1 MFNMRRQKKQ
11 LAISLEGW
19 AFSRWGLVVLLLLGI
34 GAGLSVYGQ
43 AGKQMKVSGTIVDEN
58 NEPLIGVTLM
68 VKGAS
73 AGTVTNLDGNYTI
86 QAPENG
92 TLVVSYI
99 GYENQ
104 EIKVNRRNRINVRM
118 NPSAVALDEVVVTG
132 YGSIRKSDITGSVA
146 SVSAE
151 SISKVAA
158 TSVTDALMGKM
169 PGVQITTAD
178 GALDAEVNIRVRGGG
193 SITQDNSPL
202 YIVDGFPVDNINNI
216 PPTDIATVDVLKEAS
231 MTAIYGA
238 RGANGVV
245 VITTKSPKAGKT
257 SIQFNSYLQTRTLA
271 KKLPLMDNY
280 EFVMAEYEYQ
290 LVRNGESGV
299 RNFNRNFGFYD
310 DLDLYKYIEPND
322 WQEDIFGGT
331 PLSQYYNLSIDGG
344 SEKTKFNI
352 SFTRNKDEG
361 QMIGSGLSRNN
372 IRMRLNHELF
382 KGLKLETNI
391 NYMNRTVDGAG
402 TNGTNVKNALCFRPT
417 NGLSNDFA
425 YDYEDENLD
434 EAGNSLEQGYTPSQ
448 DTEQN
453 YRKKLENKLSLQAAL
468 VWDVVNHLQ
477 FRSEFGIN
485 NDYTEDRRFWGPKSS
500 TARGAGMNNQP
511 SAERVKSHSEGYRLA
526 NTLTYRNFFKR
537 AHSVNLMIGQEINHS
552 QSDNTLMSARY
563 FPISITADAALE
575 NFALGTPNQSTSFKD
590 TPVRTSS
597 FFGRALYDYRN
608 RYYATFTF
616 RADGSTKFAPGK
628 QWGYFPAG
636 SLAWRINNESWM
648 KPVKFISDLKLRA
661 SLGLAGNNR
670 IGNDLWQ
677 NIYCVKSGNSAPA
690 FNNGEYNYYEFG
702 DVKYL
707 YDPDLKW
714 ETTITRNLG
723 LDFGFFNN
731 RLTGTIDLYWNTTK
745 DLLVPSKIPNSSGYS
760 EQLTNVGQT
769 SNKGIEIAMSGAIVK
784 SKNFNLDLNFN
795 VSFNKNKVD
804 KLASGETEWKQ
815 KALGSDWYGTY
826 NYKLEVGK
834 TMGLIYGLV
843 NDGMYTI
850 DDFTFENNTW
860 KLKPGI
866 ANASSF
872 GSGGFSF
879 KPGGVK
885 FKKQAPVDPNNPDSY
900 VVTEDDFTVIGNT
913 NPKMIGGFGISGNW
927 KAIDFTAFF
936 NFMYDFDVLNANKF
950 YLTSNLRHNN
960 TNLSMDMSLAN
971 RYRYVNDEGVN
982 VANDPTALAALN
994 QNASIYSWHSMTRG
1008 IVMSDIVEDGSFLRL
1023 GTLTIGYTLPKRWLW
1038 KLKVEK
1044 LRVYVSG
1051 SNLFTLTGY
1060 TGYDPE
1066 VNVQKGLTP
1075 GVDYNVTP
1083 RSRTYTVGI
1092 NLNF

>member
-11 LAISLEGW
+11 LAISLERW
-19 AFSRWGLVVLLLLGI
+19 AFPRWGLVVLLLFGI
-34 GAGLSVYGQ
+34 GTGLSVYGQ

-58 NEPLIGVTLM
+58 NEPLIGVTLI

-104 EIKVNRRNRINVRM
+104 EIKVNKRSKIDVKM
-118 NPSAVALDEVVVTG
+118 KPSAVALDEVVVTG
-132 YGSIRKSDITGSVA
+132 YGSIRRSDITGSVA

-299 RNFNRNFGFYD
+299 KGFNRNFGFYD

-361 QMIGSGLSRNN
+361 QMIGSGLARNN

-382 KGLKLETNI
+382 KGVKLETNI

-402 TNGTNVKNALCFRPT
+402 TGGTNVKNALCFRPT

-425 YDYEDENLD
+425 YDYDDENLD
-434 EAGNSLEQGYTPSQ
+434 EAGNSLNSTYTPSE

-453 YRKKLENKLSLQAAL
+453 YRKKIENKLSLQAAL
-468 VWDVVNHLQ
+468 VWDIVNHLQ

-511 SAERVKSHSEGYRLA
+511 SAERTKSHSEGYRLA

-552 QSDNTLMSARY
+552 QTDNTLMSARY

-608 RYYATFTF
+608 RYYATFTL

-636 SLAWRINNESWM
+636 SLAWRISNESWM

-677 NIYCVKSGNSAPA
+677 NIYRVKSGNSAPA

-769 SNKGIEIAMSGAIVK
+769 SNKGVEIAMSGAIIK

-795 VSFNKNKVD
+795 VSFNKHKVD

-850 DDFTFENNTW
+850 DDFTFENNAW

-913 NPKMIGGFGISGNW
+913 NPKMIGGFGFSGNW
-927 KAIDFTAFF
+927 KSIDFTAFF

-994 QNASIYSWHSMTRG
+994 QNASIYSWHSMTQG

>member
-11 LAISLEGW
+11 LAISLERW
-19 AFSRWGLVVLLLLGI
+19 AFPRWGLVVLLLFGI
-34 GAGLSVYGQ
+34 GTGLSVYGQ

-58 NEPLIGVTLM
+58 NEPLIGVTLI

-104 EIKVNRRNRINVRM
+104 EIKVNKRSKIDVKM
-118 NPSAVALDEVVVTG
+118 KPSAVALDEVVVTG
-132 YGSIRKSDITGSVA
+132 YGSIRRSDITGSVA

-299 RNFNRNFGFYD
+299 KGFNRNFGFYD

-361 QMIGSGLSRNN
+361 QMIGSGLARNN

-382 KGLKLETNI
+382 KGVKLETNI

-402 TNGTNVKNALCFRPT
+402 TGGTNVKNALCFRPT

-425 YDYEDENLD
+425 YDYDDENLD
-434 EAGNSLEQGYTPSQ
+434 EAGNSLNSTYTPSE

-453 YRKKLENKLSLQAAL
+453 YRKKIENKLSLQAAL
-468 VWDVVNHLQ
+468 VWDIVNHLQ

-511 SAERVKSHSEGYRLA
+511 SAERTKSHSEGYRLA

-552 QSDNTLMSARY
+552 QTDNTLMSARY

-616 RADGSTKFAPGK
+616 RADGSTEFAPGK

-636 SLAWRINNESWM
+636 SLAWRISNESWM

-677 NIYCVKSGNSAPA
+677 NIYRVKSGNSAPA

-769 SNKGIEIAMSGAIVK
+769 SNKGVEIAMSGAIIK

-850 DDFTFENNTW
+850 DDFTFENNAW

-913 NPKMIGGFGISGNW
+913 NPKMIGGFGFSGNW
-927 KAIDFTAFF
+927 KSIDFTAFF

-994 QNASIYSWHSMTRG
+994 QNASIYSWHSMTQG

>member
-11 LAISLEGW
+11 LAISLERW
-19 AFSRWGLVVLLLLGI
+19 AFPRWGLVVLLLFGI
-34 GAGLSVYGQ
+34 GTGLSVYGQ

-58 NEPLIGVTLM
+58 NEPLIGVTLI

-104 EIKVNRRNRINVRM
+104 EIKVNKRSKIDVKM
-118 NPSAVALDEVVVTG
+118 KPSAVALDEVVVTG
-132 YGSIRKSDITGSVA
+132 YGSIRRSDITGSVA

-299 RNFNRNFGFYD
+299 KGFNRNFGFYD

-361 QMIGSGLSRNN
+361 QMIGSGLARNN

-382 KGLKLETNI
+382 KGVKLETNI

-402 TNGTNVKNALCFRPT
+402 TGGTNVKNALCFRPT

-425 YDYEDENLD
+425 YDYDDENLD
-434 EAGNSLEQGYTPSQ
+434 EAGNSLNSTYTPSE

-453 YRKKLENKLSLQAAL
+453 YRKKIENKLSLQAAL
-468 VWDVVNHLQ
+468 VWDIVNHLQ

-511 SAERVKSHSEGYRLA
+511 SAERTKSHSEGYRLA

-552 QSDNTLMSARY
+552 QTDNTLMSARY

-636 SLAWRINNESWM
+636 SLAWRISNESWM

-677 NIYCVKSGNSAPA
+677 NIYRVKSGNSAPA

-769 SNKGIEIAMSGAIVK
+769 SNKGVEIAMSGAIIK

-815 KALGSDWYGTY
+815 KALGSDWYGAY

-850 DDFTFENNTW
+850 DDFTFENNAW

-913 NPKMIGGFGISGNW
+913 NPKMIGGFGFSGNW
-927 KAIDFTAFF
+927 KSIDFTAFF

-994 QNASIYSWHSMTRG
+994 QNASIYSWHSMTQG

>member
-11 LAISLEGW
+11 LAISLERW
-19 AFSRWGLVVLLLLGI
+19 AFPRWGLVVLLLFGI
-34 GAGLSVYGQ
+34 GTGLSVYGQ

-58 NEPLIGVTLM
+58 NEPLIGVTLI

-104 EIKVNRRNRINVRM
+104 EIKVNKRSKIDVKM
-118 NPSAVALDEVVVTG
+118 KPSAVALDEVVVTG
-132 YGSIRKSDITGSVA
+132 YGSIRRSDITGSVA

-299 RNFNRNFGFYD
+299 KGFNRNFGFYD

-361 QMIGSGLSRNN
+361 QMIGSGLARNN

-382 KGLKLETNI
+382 KGVKLETNI

-402 TNGTNVKNALCFRPT
+402 TGGTNVKNALCFRPT

-425 YDYEDENLD
+425 YDYDDENLD
-434 EAGNSLEQGYTPSQ
+434 EAGNSLNSTYTPSE

-453 YRKKLENKLSLQAAL
+453 YRKKIENKLSLQAAL
-468 VWDVVNHLQ
+468 VWDIVNHLQ

-511 SAERVKSHSEGYRLA
+511 SAERTKSHSEGYRLA

-552 QSDNTLMSARY
+552 QTDNTLMSARY

-636 SLAWRINNESWM
+636 SLAWRISNESWM

-677 NIYCVKSGNSAPA
+677 NIYRVKSGNSAPA

-769 SNKGIEIAMSGAIVK
+769 SNKGVEIAMSGAIIK
-784 SKNFNLDLNFN
+784 SKNFNLNLNFN

-850 DDFTFENNTW
+850 DDFTFENNAW

-913 NPKMIGGFGISGNW
+913 NPKMIGGFGFSGNW
-927 KAIDFTAFF
+927 KSIDFTAFF

-994 QNASIYSWHSMTRG
+994 QNASIYSWHSMTQG

>member
-11 LAISLEGW
+11 LAISLERW
-19 AFSRWGLVVLLLLGI
+19 AFPRWGLVVLLLFGI
-34 GAGLSVYGQ
+34 GTGLSVYGQ

-58 NEPLIGVTLM
+58 NEPLIGVTLI

-104 EIKVNRRNRINVRM
+104 EIKVNKRSKIDVKM
-118 NPSAVALDEVVVTG
+118 KPSAVALDEVVVTG
-132 YGSIRKSDITGSVA
+132 YGSIRRSDITGSVA

-299 RNFNRNFGFYD
+299 KGFNRNFGFYD

-361 QMIGSGLSRNN
+361 QMIGSGLARNN

-382 KGLKLETNI
+382 KGVKLETNI

-402 TNGTNVKNALCFRPT
+402 TGGTNVKNALCFRPT

-425 YDYEDENLD
+425 YDYDDENLD
-434 EAGNSLEQGYTPSQ
+434 EAGNSLNSTYTPSE

-453 YRKKLENKLSLQAAL
+453 YRKKIENKLSLQAAL
-468 VWDVVNHLQ
+468 VWDIVNHLQ

-511 SAERVKSHSEGYRLA
+511 SAERTKSHSEGYRLA

-552 QSDNTLMSARY
+552 QTDNTLMSARY

-636 SLAWRINNESWM
+636 SLAWRISNESWM

-677 NIYCVKSGNSAPA
+677 NIYRVKSGNSAPA
-690 FNNGEYNYYEFG
+690 FNNGEYNYYEFE

-769 SNKGIEIAMSGAIVK
+769 SNKGVEIAMSGAIIK

-850 DDFTFENNTW
+850 DDFTFENNAW

-913 NPKMIGGFGISGNW
+913 NPKMIGGFGFSGNW
-927 KAIDFTAFF
+927 KSIDFTAFF

-994 QNASIYSWHSMTRG
+994 QNASIYSWHSMTQG

>member
-19 AFSRWGLVVLLLLGI
+19 AFPRWGLVVLLLLGI

>member
-11 LAISLEGW
+11 LAISLERW
-19 AFSRWGLVVLLLLGI
+19 AFPRWGLVVLLLFGI
-34 GAGLSVYGQ
+34 GTGLSVYGQ

-58 NEPLIGVTLM
+58 NEPLIGVTLI

-104 EIKVNRRNRINVRM
+104 EIKVNKRSKIDVKM
-118 NPSAVALDEVVVTG
+118 KPSAVALDEVVVTG
-132 YGSIRKSDITGSVA
+132 YGSIRRSDITGSVA

-299 RNFNRNFGFYD
+299 KGFNRNFGFYD

-361 QMIGSGLSRNN
+361 QMIGSGLARNN

-382 KGLKLETNI
+382 KGVKLETNI

-402 TNGTNVKNALCFRPT
+402 TGGTNVKNALCFRPT

-425 YDYEDENLD
+425 YDYDDENLD
-434 EAGNSLEQGYTPSQ
+434 EAGNSLNSTYTPSE

-453 YRKKLENKLSLQAAL
+453 YRKKIENKLSLQAAL
-468 VWDVVNHLQ
+468 VWDIVNHLQ

-511 SAERVKSHSEGYRLA
+511 SAERTKSHSEGYRLA

-552 QSDNTLMSARY
+552 QTDNTLMSARY

-636 SLAWRINNESWM
+636 SLAWRISNESWM
-648 KPVKFISDLKLRA
+648 KLVKFISDLKLRA

-677 NIYCVKSGNSAPA
+677 NIYRVKSGNSAPA

-769 SNKGIEIAMSGAIVK
+769 SNKGVEIAMSGAIIK

-850 DDFTFENNTW
+850 DDFTFENNAW

-913 NPKMIGGFGISGNW
+913 NPKMIGGFGFSGNW
-927 KAIDFTAFF
+927 KSIDFTAFF

-994 QNASIYSWHSMTRG
+994 QNASIYSWHSMTQG

>member
-11 LAISLEGW
+11 LAISLERW
-19 AFSRWGLVVLLLLGI
+19 AFPRWGLVVLLLFGI
-34 GAGLSVYGQ
+34 GTGLSVYGQ

-58 NEPLIGVTLM
+58 NEPLIGVTLI

-104 EIKVNRRNRINVRM
+104 EIKVNKRSKIDVKM
-118 NPSAVALDEVVVTG
+118 KPSAVALDEVVVTG
-132 YGSIRKSDITGSVA
+132 YGSIRRSDITGSVA

-299 RNFNRNFGFYD
+299 KGFNRNFGFYD

-361 QMIGSGLSRNN
+361 QMIGSGLARNN

-382 KGLKLETNI
+382 KGVKLETNI

-402 TNGTNVKNALCFRPT
+402 TGGTNVKNALCFRPT

-425 YDYEDENLD
+425 YDYDDENLD
-434 EAGNSLEQGYTPSQ
+434 EAGNSLNSTYTPSE
-448 DTEQN
+448 DTDQN
-453 YRKKLENKLSLQAAL
+453 YRKKIENKLSLQAAL
-468 VWDVVNHLQ
+468 VWDIVNHLQ

-511 SAERVKSHSEGYRLA
+511 SAERTKSHSEGYRLA

-552 QSDNTLMSARY
+552 QTDNTLMSARY

-636 SLAWRINNESWM
+636 SLAWRISNESWM

-677 NIYCVKSGNSAPA
+677 NIYRVKSGNSAPA

-769 SNKGIEIAMSGAIVK
+769 SNKGVEIAMSGAIIK

-850 DDFTFENNTW
+850 DDFTFENNAW

-913 NPKMIGGFGISGNW
+913 NPKMIGGFGFSGNW
-927 KAIDFTAFF
+927 KSIDFTAFF

-994 QNASIYSWHSMTRG
+994 QNASIYSWHSMTQG

>member
-11 LAISLEGW
+11 LAISLERW
-19 AFSRWGLVVLLLLGI
+19 AFPRWGLVVLLLFGI
-34 GAGLSVYGQ
+34 GTGLSVYGQ

-58 NEPLIGVTLM
+58 NEPLIGVTLI

-104 EIKVNRRNRINVRM
+104 EIKVNKRSKIDVKM
-118 NPSAVALDEVVVTG
+118 KPSAVALDEVVVTG
-132 YGSIRKSDITGSVA
+132 YGSIRRSDITGSVA

-299 RNFNRNFGFYD
+299 KGFNRNFGFYD

-361 QMIGSGLSRNN
+361 QMIGSGLARNN

-382 KGLKLETNI
+382 KGVKLETNI

-402 TNGTNVKNALCFRPT
+402 TGGTNVKNALCFRPT

-425 YDYEDENLD
+425 YDYDDENLD
-434 EAGNSLEQGYTPSQ
+434 EAGNSLNSTYTPSE

-453 YRKKLENKLSLQAAL
+453 YRKKIENKLSLQAAL
-468 VWDVVNHLQ
+468 VWDIVNHLQ

-511 SAERVKSHSEGYRLA
+511 SAERTKSHSEGYRLA

-552 QSDNTLMSARY
+552 QTDNTLMSARY

-636 SLAWRINNESWM
+636 SLAWRISNESWM

-677 NIYCVKSGNSAPA
+677 NIYRVKSGNSAPA

-769 SNKGIEIAMSGAIVK
+769 SNKGVEIAMSGAIIK

-850 DDFTFENNTW
+850 DDFTFENNAW

-913 NPKMIGGFGISGNW
+913 NPKMIGGFGFSGNW
-927 KAIDFTAFF
+927 KSIDFTAFF

-994 QNASIYSWHSMTRG
+994 QNASIYSWHSMTQG

>member
-11 LAISLEGW
+11 LAISLERW
-19 AFSRWGLVVLLLLGI
+19 DFPRWGLVVLLLFGI
-34 GAGLSVYGQ
+34 GTGLSVYGQ

-58 NEPLIGVTLM
+58 NEPLIGVTLI

-99 GYENQ
+99 GYENL
-104 EIKVNRRNRINVRM
+104 EIKVNKRSKIDVKM
-118 NPSAVALDEVVVTG
+118 KPSAVALDEVVITG
-132 YGSIRKSDITGSVA
+132 YGSIRRSDITGSIA

-178 GALDAEVNIRVRGGG
+178 GAVDADVNIRVRGGG

-245 VITTKSPKAGKT
+245 VITTKNPQAGKT
-257 SIQFNSYLQTRTLA
+257 SIQFNTYLQTRTLA
-271 KKLPLMDNY
+271 KKLPMMDNY
-280 EFVMAEYEYQ
+280 EFTMAEYEYQ
-290 LVRNGESGV
+290 VVRNGDSGL
-299 RNFNRNFGFYD
+299 RNFTNNFGFYD
-310 DLDLYKYIEPND
+310 DLPLYRNIAPND

-331 PLSQYYNLSIDGG
+331 PLSQYYNLSINGG

-352 SFTRNKDEG
+352 SFTRNDDEG

-372 IRMRLNHELF
+372 VSMKLNHELF
-382 KGLKLETNI
+382 KGLKLETNVT
-391 NYMNRTVDGAG
+391 YMTRTIDGAG
-402 TNGTNVKNALCFRPT
+402 TGGTNVVNALRFRPT
-417 NGLSNDFA
+417 NGLSTDIV
-425 YDYEDENLD
+425 YDPDDENLD
-434 EAGNSLEQGYTPSQ
+434 ESGNSLNQGYTPSQ

-453 YRKKLENKLSLQAAL
+453 YRKTVENRLRLQAAL

-485 NDYTEDRRFWGPKSS
+485 NDYTENKRFWGPKSS

-511 SAERVKSHSEGYRLA
+511 SAQREKKHADGYRLA
-526 NTLTYRNFFKR
+526 NTLTYRNNFNR

-552 QSDNTLMSARY
+552 QSDQTMMSARY
-563 FPISITADAALE
+563 FPIAITADAALE
-575 NFALGTPNQSTSFKD
+575 NFALGTPNQSTSLKNA
-590 TPVRTSS
+590 PVRTSS
-597 FFGRALYDYRN
+597 FFGRALYDYRS
-608 RYYATFTF
+608 RYYASFTF
-616 RADGSTKFAPGK
+616 RADGSSKFAPGK

-636 SLAWRINNESWM
+636 SLAWRISNESWM
-648 KPVKFISDLKLRA
+648 KPVRFVSELKLRA
-661 SLGLAGNNR
+661 SIGLAGNNR
-670 IGNDLWQ
+670 IGDDLWR
-677 NIYCVKSGNSAPA
+677 NVYSVKSGNGAPA
-690 FNNGEYNYYEFG
+690 FGNGEYSYYEYG
-702 DVKYL
+702 TNSL

-714 ETTITRNLG
+714 ETTITRNIG
-723 LDFGFFNN
+723 LDFGFFKN
-731 RLTGTIDLYWNTTK
+731 RLSGTIDLYWNTTK
-745 DLLVPSKIPNSSGYS
+745 DLLVNSVIPNSSGFA
-760 EQLTNVGQT
+760 QQMTNVGQT
-769 SNKGIEIAMSGAIVK
+769 SNKGLEIALTGSVVQ
-784 SKNFNLDLNFN
+784 SKNFNLDLNLN

-804 KLASGETEWKQ
+804 KLASGQKEWLQ
-815 KALGSDWYGTY
+815 KGKLSDWYGTY
-826 NYKLEVGK
+826 THKLVVGE

-843 NDGMYTI
+843 NDGFYAI
-850 DDFTFENNTW
+850 DDFTFENNQW
-860 KLKPGI
+860 KLKDGI
-866 ANASSF
+866 TDASSF
-872 GSGGFSF
+872 GNGGFSL

-885 FKKQAPVDPNNPDSY
+885 FKKMSPVDPSNKDTY
-900 VVTEDDFTVIGNT
+900 KITEADFVQIGNT
-913 NPKMIGGFGISGNW
+913 NPKMTGGFGFSGNW

-936 NFMYDFDVLNANKF
+936 NFMYDFDVMNATKF
-950 YLTSNLRHNN
+950 SLISNVRHNN
-960 TNLSMDMSLAN
+960 SNLSMDMSLAN

-982 VANDPTALAALN
+982 VANDPVALAALN
-994 QNASIYSWHSMTRG
+994 KNASTYTWHSMTQG
-1008 IVMSDIVEDGSFLRL
+1008 ITMSDIIEDGSFLRL
-1023 GTLTIGYTLPKRWLW
+1023 GTLTIGYTLPQRWLW
-1038 KLKVEK
+1038 KLKVQK

-1066 VNVQKGLTP
+1066 VNVQNGLTP
-1075 GVDYNVTP
+1075 GIDYNVTP

>member
-11 LAISLEGW
+11 LAISLERW
-19 AFSRWGLVVLLLLGI
+19 DFPRWGLVVLLLFGI
-34 GAGLSVYGQ
+34 GTGLSVYGQ

-58 NEPLIGVTLM
+58 NEPLIGVTLI

-104 EIKVNRRNRINVRM
+104 EIKVNKRSKIDVKM
-118 NPSAVALDEVVVTG
+118 KPSAVALDEVVVTG
-132 YGSIRKSDITGSVA
+132 YGSIRRSDITGSVA

-299 RNFNRNFGFYD
+299 KGFNRNFGFYD

-361 QMIGSGLSRNN
+361 QMIGSGLARNN

-382 KGLKLETNI
+382 KGVKLETNI

-402 TNGTNVKNALCFRPT
+402 TGGTNVKNALCFRPT

-425 YDYEDENLD
+425 YDYDDENLD
-434 EAGNSLEQGYTPSQ
+434 EAGNSLNSTYTPSE

-453 YRKKLENKLSLQAAL
+453 YRKKIENKLSLQAAL
-468 VWDVVNHLQ
+468 VWDIVNHLQ

-511 SAERVKSHSEGYRLA
+511 SAERTKSHSEGYRLA

-552 QSDNTLMSARY
+552 QTDNTLMSARY

-636 SLAWRINNESWM
+636 SLAWRISNESWM

-677 NIYCVKSGNSAPA
+677 NIYRVKSGNSAPA

-769 SNKGIEIAMSGAIVK
+769 SNKGVEIAMSGAIIK

-850 DDFTFENNTW
+850 DDFTFENNAW

-913 NPKMIGGFGISGNW
+913 NPKMIGGFGFSGNW
-927 KAIDFTAFF
+927 KSIDFTAFF

-994 QNASIYSWHSMTRG
+994 QNASIYSWHSMTQG

>member
-11 LAISLEGW
+11 LAISLERW
-19 AFSRWGLVVLLLLGI
+19 AFPRWGLVVLLLFGI
-34 GAGLSVYGQ
+34 GTGLSVYGQ

-58 NEPLIGVTLM
+58 NEPLIGVTLI

-86 QAPENG
+86 QVPENG

-104 EIKVNRRNRINVRM
+104 EIKVNKRSKIDVKM
-118 NPSAVALDEVVVTG
+118 KPSAVALDEVVVTG
-132 YGSIRKSDITGSVA
+132 YGSIRRSDITGSVA

-299 RNFNRNFGFYD
+299 KGFNRNFGFYD

-361 QMIGSGLSRNN
+361 QMIGSGLARNN

-382 KGLKLETNI
+382 KGVKLETNI

-402 TNGTNVKNALCFRPT
+402 TGGTNVKNALCFRPT

-425 YDYEDENLD
+425 YDYDDENLD
-434 EAGNSLEQGYTPSQ
+434 EAGNSLNSTYTPSE

-453 YRKKLENKLSLQAAL
+453 YRKKIENKLSLQAAL
-468 VWDVVNHLQ
+468 VWDIVNHLQ

-511 SAERVKSHSEGYRLA
+511 SAERTKSHSEGYRLA

-552 QSDNTLMSARY
+552 QTDNTLMSARY

-636 SLAWRINNESWM
+636 SLAWRISNESWM

-677 NIYCVKSGNSAPA
+677 NIYRVKSGNSAPA

-769 SNKGIEIAMSGAIVK
+769 SNKGVEIAMSGAIIK

-850 DDFTFENNTW
+850 DDFTFENNAW

-913 NPKMIGGFGISGNW
+913 NPKMIGGFGFSGNW
-927 KAIDFTAFF
+927 KSIDFTAFF

-994 QNASIYSWHSMTRG
+994 QNASIYSWHSMTQG

>member
-11 LAISLEGW
+11 LAISLERW
-19 AFSRWGLVVLLLLGI
+19 AFPRWGLLFGI
-34 GAGLSVYGQ
+34 GTGLSVYGQ

-58 NEPLIGVTLM
+58 NEPLIGVTLI

-104 EIKVNRRNRINVRM
+104 EIKVNKRSKIDVKM
-118 NPSAVALDEVVVTG
+118 KPSAVALDEVVVTG
-132 YGSIRKSDITGSVA
+132 YGSIRRSDITGSVA

-299 RNFNRNFGFYD
+299 KGFNRNFGFYD

-361 QMIGSGLSRNN
+361 QMIGSGLARNN

-382 KGLKLETNI
+382 KGVKLETNI

-402 TNGTNVKNALCFRPT
+402 TGGTNVKNALCFRPT

-425 YDYEDENLD
+425 YDYDDENLD
-434 EAGNSLEQGYTPSQ
+434 EAGNSLNSTYTPSE

-453 YRKKLENKLSLQAAL
+453 YRKKIENKLSLQAAL
-468 VWDVVNHLQ
+468 VWDIVNHLQ

-511 SAERVKSHSEGYRLA
+511 SAERTKSHSEGYRLA

-552 QSDNTLMSARY
+552 QTDNTLMSARY

-636 SLAWRINNESWM
+636 SLAWRISNESWM

-677 NIYCVKSGNSAPA
+677 NIYRVKSGNSAPA

-769 SNKGIEIAMSGAIVK
+769 SNKGVEIAMSGAIIK

-850 DDFTFENNTW
+850 DDFTFENNAW

-913 NPKMIGGFGISGNW
+913 NPKMIGGFGFSGNW
-927 KAIDFTAFF
+927 KSIDFTAFF

-994 QNASIYSWHSMTRG
+994 QNASIYSWHSMTQG

>member
-11 LAISLEGW
+11 LAISLERW
-19 AFSRWGLVVLLLLGI
+19 AFPRWGLVVLLLFGI
-34 GAGLSVYGQ
+34 GTGLSVYGQ

-58 NEPLIGVTLM
+58 NEPLIGVTLI

-104 EIKVNRRNRINVRM
+104 EIKVNKRSKIDVKM
-118 NPSAVALDEVVVTG
+118 KPSAVALDEVVVTG
-132 YGSIRKSDITGSVA
+132 YGSIRRSDITGSVA

-299 RNFNRNFGFYD
+299 KGFNRNFGFYD

-361 QMIGSGLSRNN
+361 QMIGSGLARNN

-382 KGLKLETNI
+382 KGVKLETNI

-402 TNGTNVKNALCFRPT
+402 TGGTNVKNALCFRPT

-425 YDYEDENLD
+425 YDYDDENLD
-434 EAGNSLEQGYTPSQ
+434 EAGNSLNSTYTPSE

-453 YRKKLENKLSLQAAL
+453 YRKKIENKLSLQAAL
-468 VWDVVNHLQ
+468 VWDIVNHLQ

-511 SAERVKSHSEGYRLA
+511 SAERTKSHSEGYRLA

-552 QSDNTLMSARY
+552 QTDNTLMSARY

-575 NFALGTPNQSTSFKD
+575 NFVLGTPNQSTSFKD

-636 SLAWRINNESWM
+636 SLAWRISNESWM

-677 NIYCVKSGNSAPA
+677 NIYRVKSGNSAPA

-769 SNKGIEIAMSGAIVK
+769 SNKGVEIAMSGAIIK

-850 DDFTFENNTW
+850 DDFTFENNAW

-913 NPKMIGGFGISGNW
+913 NPKMIGGFGFSGNW
-927 KAIDFTAFF
+927 KSIDFTAFF

-994 QNASIYSWHSMTRG
+994 QNASIYSWHSMTQG

>member
-11 LAISLEGW
+11 LAISLERW
-19 AFSRWGLVVLLLLGI
+19 AFPRWGLVVLLLFGI
-34 GAGLSVYGQ
+34 GTGLSVYGQ

-58 NEPLIGVTLM
+58 NEPLIGVTLI

-104 EIKVNRRNRINVRM
+104 EIKVNKRSKIDVKM
-118 NPSAVALDEVVVTG
+118 KPSAVALDEVVVTG
-132 YGSIRKSDITGSVA
+132 YGSIRRSDITGSVA

-299 RNFNRNFGFYD
+299 KGFNRNFGFYD

-361 QMIGSGLSRNN
+361 QMIGSGLARNN

-382 KGLKLETNI
+382 KGVKLETNI

-402 TNGTNVKNALCFRPT
+402 TGGTNVKNALCFRPT

-425 YDYEDENLD
+425 YDYDDENLD
-434 EAGNSLEQGYTPSQ
+434 EAGNSLNSTYTPSE

-453 YRKKLENKLSLQAAL
+453 YRKKIENKLSLQAAL
-468 VWDVVNHLQ
+468 VWDIVNHLQ

-511 SAERVKSHSEGYRLA
+511 SAERTKSHSEGYRLA

-552 QSDNTLMSARY
+552 QTDNTLMSARY

-636 SLAWRINNESWM
+636 SLAWRISNESWM

-677 NIYCVKSGNSAPA
+677 NIYRVKSGNSAPA

-769 SNKGIEIAMSGAIVK
+769 SNKGVEIAMSGAIIK

-850 DDFTFENNTW
+850 HDFTFENNAW

-913 NPKMIGGFGISGNW
+913 NPKMIGGFGFSGNW
-927 KAIDFTAFF
+927 KSIDFTAFF

-994 QNASIYSWHSMTRG
+994 QNASIYSWHSMTQG

>member
-11 LAISLEGW
+11 LAISLERW
-19 AFSRWGLVVLLLLGI
+19 AFPRWGLVVLLLFGI
-34 GAGLSVYGQ
+34 GTGLSVYGQ

-58 NEPLIGVTLM
+58 NEPLIGVTLI

-104 EIKVNRRNRINVRM
+104 EIKVNKRSKIDVKM
-118 NPSAVALDEVVVTG
+118 KPSAVALDEVVVTG
-132 YGSIRKSDITGSVA
+132 YGSIRRSDITGSVA

-299 RNFNRNFGFYD
+299 KGFNRNFGFYD

-361 QMIGSGLSRNN
+361 QMIGSGLARNN

-382 KGLKLETNI
+382 KGVKLETNI

-402 TNGTNVKNALCFRPT
+402 TGGTNVKNALCFRPT

-425 YDYEDENLD
+425 YDYDDENLD
-434 EAGNSLEQGYTPSQ
+434 EAGNSLNSTYTPSE

-453 YRKKLENKLSLQAAL
+453 YRKKIENKLSLQAAL
-468 VWDVVNHLQ
+468 VWDIVNHLQ

-511 SAERVKSHSEGYRLA
+511 SAERTKSHSEGYRLA

-552 QSDNTLMSARY
+552 QTDNTLMSARY

-636 SLAWRINNESWM
+636 SLAWRISNESWM

-677 NIYCVKSGNSAPA
+677 NIYRVKSGNSAPA

-769 SNKGIEIAMSGAIVK
+769 SNKGVEIAMSGAIIK

-795 VSFNKNKVD
+795 VGFNKNKVD

-850 DDFTFENNTW
+850 DDFTFENNAW

-913 NPKMIGGFGISGNW
+913 NPKMIGGFGFSGNW
-927 KAIDFTAFF
+927 KSIDFTAFF

-994 QNASIYSWHSMTRG
+994 QNASIYSWHSMTQG

>member
-11 LAISLEGW
+11 LAISLERW
-19 AFSRWGLVVLLLLGI
+19 AFPRWGLVVLLLFGI
-34 GAGLSVYGQ
+34 GTGLSVYGQ

-58 NEPLIGVTLM
+58 NEPLIGVTLI

-104 EIKVNRRNRINVRM
+104 EIKVNKRSKIDVKM
-118 NPSAVALDEVVVTG
+118 KPSAVALDEVVVTG
-132 YGSIRKSDITGSVA
+132 YGSIRRSDITGSVA

-299 RNFNRNFGFYD
+299 KGFNRNFGFYD

-331 PLSQYYNLSIDGG
+331 PLSQYYNLSIVGG

-361 QMIGSGLSRNN
+361 QMIGSGLARNN

-382 KGLKLETNI
+382 KGVKLETNI

-402 TNGTNVKNALCFRPT
+402 TGGTNVKNALCFRPT

-425 YDYEDENLD
+425 YDYDDENLD
-434 EAGNSLEQGYTPSQ
+434 EAGNSLNSTYTPSE

-453 YRKKLENKLSLQAAL
+453 YRKKIENKLSLQAAL
-468 VWDVVNHLQ
+468 VWDIVNHLQ

-511 SAERVKSHSEGYRLA
+511 SAERTKSHSEGYRLA

-552 QSDNTLMSARY
+552 QTDNTLMSARY

-636 SLAWRINNESWM
+636 SLAWRISNESWM

-677 NIYCVKSGNSAPA
+677 NIYRVKSGNSAPA

-769 SNKGIEIAMSGAIVK
+769 SNKGVEIAMSGAIIK

-850 DDFTFENNTW
+850 DDFTFENNAW

-913 NPKMIGGFGISGNW
+913 NPKMIGGFGFSGNW
-927 KAIDFTAFF
+927 KSIDFTAFF

-994 QNASIYSWHSMTRG
+994 QNASIYSWHSMTQG

>member
-1 MFNMRRQKKQ
+1 MFNMKRQKKQ
-11 LAISLEGW
+11 LAVSLERW
-19 AFSRWGLVVLLLLGI
+19 AFPRWGLVVLLLLGI
-34 GAGLSVYGQ
+34 GTGLSVYGQ
-43 AGKQMKVSGTIVDEN
+43 AGRQIKVSGTIVDEN

-104 EIKVNRRNRINVRM
+104 EIKVNKRSKIDVKM
-118 NPSAVALDEVVVTG
+118 KPSAVALDEVVVTG
-132 YGSIRKSDITGSVA
+132 YGSIRRSDITGSVA

-299 RNFNRNFGFYD
+299 KNFNRNFGFYD

-402 TNGTNVKNALCFRPT
+402 TGGTNVKNALCFRPT

-511 SAERVKSHSEGYRLA
+511 SAERTKSHSAGYRLA

-636 SLAWRINNESWM
+636 SLAWRISNESWM

-677 NIYCVKSGNSAPA
+677 NIYRVKSGNSAPA

-843 NDGMYTI
+843 NDGMYTM

-913 NPKMIGGFGISGNW
+913 NPKMIGGFGFSGNW
-927 KAIDFTAFF
+927 KSIDFTAFF

-950 YLTSNLRHNN
+950 YLASNLRHNN

-994 QNASIYSWHSMTRG
+994 QNASIYSWHSMTQG

-1023 GTLTIGYTLPKRWLW
+1023 GTLTIGYTFPRRWLW
-1038 KLKVEK
+1038 KLKVDK

-1060 TGYDPE
+1060 SGYDPE

>member
-11 LAISLEGW
+11 LAISLERW
-19 AFSRWGLVVLLLLGI
+19 AFPRWGLVVLLLFGI
-34 GAGLSVYGQ
+34 GTGLSVYGQ

-58 NEPLIGVTLM
+58 NEPLIGVTLI

-104 EIKVNRRNRINVRM
+104 EIKVNKRSKIDVKM
-118 NPSAVALDEVVVTG
+118 KPSAVALDEVVVTG
-132 YGSIRKSDITGSVA
+132 YGSIRRSDITGSVA

-299 RNFNRNFGFYD
+299 KGFNRNFGFYD

-331 PLSQYYNLSIDGG
+331 PLFQYYNLSIDGG

-361 QMIGSGLSRNN
+361 QMIGSGLARNN

-382 KGLKLETNI
+382 KGVKLETNI

-402 TNGTNVKNALCFRPT
+402 TGGTNVKNALCFRPT

-425 YDYEDENLD
+425 YDYDDENLD
-434 EAGNSLEQGYTPSQ
+434 EAGNSLNSTYTPSE

-453 YRKKLENKLSLQAAL
+453 YRKKIENKLSLQAAL
-468 VWDVVNHLQ
+468 VWDIVNHLQ

-511 SAERVKSHSEGYRLA
+511 SAERTKSHSEGYRLA

-552 QSDNTLMSARY
+552 QTDNTLMSARY

-636 SLAWRINNESWM
+636 SLAWRISNESWM

-677 NIYCVKSGNSAPA
+677 NIYRVKSGNSAPA

-769 SNKGIEIAMSGAIVK
+769 SNKGVEIAMSGAIIK

-850 DDFTFENNTW
+850 DDFTFENNAW

-913 NPKMIGGFGISGNW
+913 NPKMIGGFGFSGNW
-927 KAIDFTAFF
+927 KSIDFTAFF

-994 QNASIYSWHSMTRG
+994 QNASIYSWHSMTQG

>member
-1 MFNMRRQKKQ
+1 MKRQKKQ
-11 LAISLEGW
+11 LAVSLERW
-19 AFSRWGLVVLLLLGI
+19 AFPRWGLVVLLLLGI
-34 GAGLSVYGQ
+34 GTGLSVYGQ
-43 AGKQMKVSGTIVDEN
+43 AGRQIKVSGTIVDEN

-104 EIKVNRRNRINVRM
+104 EIKVNKRSKIDVKM
-118 NPSAVALDEVVVTG
+118 KPSAVALDEVVVTG
-132 YGSIRKSDITGSVA
+132 YGSIRRSDITGSVA

-299 RNFNRNFGFYD
+299 KDFNRNFGFYD

-402 TNGTNVKNALCFRPT
+402 TGGTNVKNALCFRPT

-511 SAERVKSHSEGYRLA
+511 SAERTKSHSAGYRLA

-636 SLAWRINNESWM
+636 SLAWRISNESWM

-677 NIYCVKSGNSAPA
+677 NIYRVKSGNSAPA

-843 NDGMYTI
+843 NDGMYTM

-913 NPKMIGGFGISGNW
+913 NPKMIGGFGFSGNW
-927 KAIDFTAFF
+927 KSIDFTAFF

-950 YLTSNLRHNN
+950 YLASNLRHNN

-994 QNASIYSWHSMTRG
+994 QNASIYSWHSMTQG

-1023 GTLTIGYTLPKRWLW
+1023 GTLTIGYTFPRRWLW
-1038 KLKVEK
+1038 KLKVDK

-1060 TGYDPE
+1060 SGYDPE

>member
-11 LAISLEGW
+11 LAISLERW
-19 AFSRWGLVVLLLLGI
+19 AFPRWGLVVLLLFGI
-34 GAGLSVYGQ
+34 GTGLSVYGQ

-58 NEPLIGVTLM
+58 NEPLIGVTLI

-104 EIKVNRRNRINVRM
+104 EIKVNKRSKIDVKM
-118 NPSAVALDEVVVTG
+118 KPSAVALDEVVVTG
-132 YGSIRKSDITGSVA
+132 YGSIRRSDITGSVA

-178 GALDAEVNIRVRGGG
+178 GSLDAEVNIRVRGGG

-299 RNFNRNFGFYD
+299 KNFNRNFGFYD

-402 TNGTNVKNALCFRPT
+402 TGGTNVKNALCFRPT

-511 SAERVKSHSEGYRLA
+511 SAERTKSHSAGYRLA

-636 SLAWRINNESWM
+636 SLAWRISNESWM
-648 KPVKFISDLKLRA
+648 KPVKFISDLKLRV

-677 NIYCVKSGNSAPA
+677 NIYRVKSGNSAPA

-731 RLTGTIDLYWNTTK
+731 RLTGTVDFYWNTTK

-769 SNKGIEIAMSGAIVK
+769 SNKGVEIAISGAIVK

-843 NDGMYTI
+843 NDGMYTM
-850 DDFTFENNTW
+850 DDFTFENNVW

-900 VVTEDDFTVIGNT
+900 VVTEDDFTMIGNT
-913 NPKMIGGFGISGNW
+913 NPKMIGGFGFSGNW
-927 KAIDFTAFF
+927 KSIDFTAFF

-950 YLTSNLRHNN
+950 YLASNLRHNN

-994 QNASIYSWHSMTRG
+994 QNASIYSWHSMTQG

-1023 GTLTIGYTLPKRWLW
+1023 GTLTIGYTFPKRWLW
-1038 KLKVEK
+1038 KLKVDK

>member
-1 MFNMRRQKKQ
+1 MFNMKRQKKQ
-11 LAISLEGW
+11 LAVSLERW
-19 AFSRWGLVVLLLLGI
+19 AFPRWGLVVLLLLGI
-34 GAGLSVYGQ
+34 GTGLSVYGQ
-43 AGKQMKVSGTIVDEN
+43 AGRQIKVSGTIVDEN

-104 EIKVNRRNRINVRM
+104 EIKVNKRSKIDVKM
-118 NPSAVALDEVVVTG
+118 KPSAVALDEVVVTG
-132 YGSIRKSDITGSVA
+132 YGSIRRSDITGSVA

-299 RNFNRNFGFYD
+299 KNFNRNFGFYD

-402 TNGTNVKNALCFRPT
+402 TGGTNVKNALCFRPT

-511 SAERVKSHSEGYRLA
+511 SAERTKSHSAGYRLA

-636 SLAWRINNESWM
+636 SLAWRISNESWM
-648 KPVKFISDLKLRA
+648 KPVKFISELKLRA

-677 NIYCVKSGNSAPA
+677 NIYRVKSGNSAPA

-731 RLTGTIDLYWNTTK
+731 RLTGTVDLYWNTTK

-843 NDGMYTI
+843 NDGMYTM

-913 NPKMIGGFGISGNW
+913 NPKMIGGFGFSGNW
-927 KAIDFTAFF
+927 KSIDFTAFF

-950 YLTSNLRHNN
+950 YLASNLRHNN

-994 QNASIYSWHSMTRG
+994 QNASIYSWHSMTQG

-1023 GTLTIGYTLPKRWLW
+1023 GTLTIGYTFPRRWLW
-1038 KLKVEK
+1038 KLKVDK

-1060 TGYDPE
+1060 SGYDPE

>member
-11 LAISLEGW
+11 LAISLERW
-19 AFSRWGLVVLLLLGI
+19 AFPRWGLVVLLLFGI
-34 GAGLSVYGQ
+34 GTGLSVYGQ

-58 NEPLIGVTLM
+58 NEPLIGVTLI

-104 EIKVNRRNRINVRM
+104 EIKVNKRSKIDVKM
-118 NPSAVALDEVVVTG
+118 KPSAVALDEVVVTG
-132 YGSIRKSDITGSVA
+132 YGSIRRSDITGSVA

-299 RNFNRNFGFYD
+299 KGFNRNFGFYD

-361 QMIGSGLSRNN
+361 QMIGSGLARNN

-382 KGLKLETNI
+382 KGVKLETNI

-402 TNGTNVKNALCFRPT
+402 TGGTNVKNALCFRPT

-425 YDYEDENLD
+425 YDYDDENLD
-434 EAGNSLEQGYTPSQ
+434 EAGNSLNSTYTPSE

-453 YRKKLENKLSLQAAL
+453 YRKKIENKLSLQAAL
-468 VWDVVNHLQ
+468 VWDIVNHLQ

-511 SAERVKSHSEGYRLA
+511 SAERTKSHSEGYRLA

-552 QSDNTLMSARY
+552 QTDNTLMSARY

-636 SLAWRINNESWM
+636 SLAWRISNESWM

-677 NIYCVKSGNSAPA
+677 NIYRVKSGNSAPA

-769 SNKGIEIAMSGAIVK
+769 SNKGVEIAMSGAIIK

-850 DDFTFENNTW
+850 DDFTFENNAW

-885 FKKQAPVDPNNPDSY
+885 FKKQAPADPNNPDSY

-913 NPKMIGGFGISGNW
+913 NPKMIGGFGFSGNW
-927 KAIDFTAFF
+927 KSIDFTAFF

-994 QNASIYSWHSMTRG
+994 QNASIYSWHSMTQG

>member
-11 LAISLEGW
+11 LAISLERW
-19 AFSRWGLVVLLLLGI
+19 DFPRWGLVVLLLFGI
-34 GAGLSVYGQ
+34 GTGLSVYGQ

-58 NEPLIGVTLM
+58 NEPLIGVTLI

-104 EIKVNRRNRINVRM
+104 EIKVNKRSKIDVKM
-118 NPSAVALDEVVVTG
+118 KPSAVALDEVVVTG
-132 YGSIRKSDITGSVA
+132 YGSIRRSDITGSVA

-299 RNFNRNFGFYD
+299 KGFNRNFGFYD

-361 QMIGSGLSRNN
+361 QMIGSGLARNN

-382 KGLKLETNI
+382 KGVKLETNI

-402 TNGTNVKNALCFRPT
+402 TGGTNVKNALCFRPT

-425 YDYEDENLD
+425 YDYDDENLD
-434 EAGNSLEQGYTPSQ
+434 EAGNSLNSTYTPSE

-453 YRKKLENKLSLQAAL
+453 YRKKIENKLSLQAAL
-468 VWDVVNHLQ
+468 VWDIVNHLQ

-511 SAERVKSHSEGYRLA
+511 SAERTKSHSEGYRLA

-552 QSDNTLMSARY
+552 QTDNTLMSARY

-636 SLAWRINNESWM
+636 SLAWRISNESWM

-677 NIYCVKSGNSAPA
+677 NIYRVKSGNSAPA

-769 SNKGIEIAMSGAIVK
+769 SNNGVEIAMSGAIIK
-784 SKNFNLDLNFN
+784 SQNFNLDLNFN

-850 DDFTFENNTW
+850 DDFTFENNAW

-913 NPKMIGGFGISGNW
+913 NPKMIGGFGFSGNW
-927 KAIDFTAFF
+927 KSIDFTAFF

-994 QNASIYSWHSMTRG
+994 QNASIYSWHSMTQG

>member
-11 LAISLEGW
+11 LAISLERW
-19 AFSRWGLVVLLLLGI
+19 AFPRWGLVVLLLFGI
-34 GAGLSVYGQ
+34 GTGLSVYGQ

-58 NEPLIGVTLM
+58 NEPLIGVTLI

-104 EIKVNRRNRINVRM
+104 EIKVNKRSKIDVKM
-118 NPSAVALDEVVVTG
+118 KPSAVALDEVVVTG
-132 YGSIRKSDITGSVA
+132 YGSIRRSDITGSVA

-299 RNFNRNFGFYD
+299 KGFNRNFGFYD

-361 QMIGSGLSRNN
+361 QMIGSGLARNN

-382 KGLKLETNI
+382 KGVKLETNI

-402 TNGTNVKNALCFRPT
+402 TGGTNVKNALCFRPT

-425 YDYEDENLD
+425 YDYDDENLD
-434 EAGNSLEQGYTPSQ
+434 EAGNSLNSTYTPSE

-453 YRKKLENKLSLQAAL
+453 YRKKIENKLSLQAAL
-468 VWDVVNHLQ
+468 VWDIVNHLQ

-511 SAERVKSHSEGYRLA
+511 SAERTKSHSEGYRLA

-552 QSDNTLMSARY
+552 QTDNTLMSARY

-636 SLAWRINNESWM
+636 SLAWRISNESWM

-677 NIYCVKSGNSAPA
+677 NIYRVKSGNSAPA

-769 SNKGIEIAMSGAIVK
+769 SNKGVEIAMSGAIIK

-850 DDFTFENNTW
+850 DDFTFENNAW

-913 NPKMIGGFGISGNW
+913 NPKMIGGFGFSGNW
-927 KAIDFTAFF
+927 KSIDFTAFF

-994 QNASIYSWHSMTRG
+994 QNASIYSWHSMTQG
-1008 IVMSDIVEDGSFLRL
+1008 IVMSDIVEDGSFLRS

>member
-11 LAISLEGW
+11 LAISLERW
-19 AFSRWGLVVLLLLGI
+19 AFPRWGLVVLLLFGI
-34 GAGLSVYGQ
+34 GTGLSVYGQ

-58 NEPLIGVTLM
+58 NEPLIGVTLI

-104 EIKVNRRNRINVRM
+104 EIKVNKRSKIDVKM
-118 NPSAVALDEVVVTG
+118 KPSAVALDEVVVTG
-132 YGSIRKSDITGSVA
+132 YGSIRRSDITGSVA

-299 RNFNRNFGFYD
+299 KGFNRNFGFYD

-361 QMIGSGLSRNN
+361 QMIGSGLARNN

-382 KGLKLETNI
+382 KGVKLETNI

-402 TNGTNVKNALCFRPT
+402 TGGTNVKNALCFRPT

-425 YDYEDENLD
+425 YDYDDENLD
-434 EAGNSLEQGYTPSQ
+434 EAGNSLNSTYTPSE

-453 YRKKLENKLSLQAAL
+453 YRKKIENKLSLQAAL
-468 VWDVVNHLQ
+468 VWDIVNHLQ

-485 NDYTEDRRFWGPKSS
+485 NDYTEDRRFGGPKSS

-511 SAERVKSHSEGYRLA
+511 SAERTKSHSEGYRLA

-552 QSDNTLMSARY
+552 QTDNTLMSARY

-636 SLAWRINNESWM
+636 SLAWRISNESWM

-677 NIYCVKSGNSAPA
+677 NIYRVKSGNSAPA

-769 SNKGIEIAMSGAIVK
+769 SNKGVEIAMSGAIIK

-850 DDFTFENNTW
+850 DDFTFENNAW

-913 NPKMIGGFGISGNW
+913 NPKMIGGFGFSGNW
-927 KAIDFTAFF
+927 KSIDFTAFF

-994 QNASIYSWHSMTRG
+994 QNASIYSWHSMTQG

>member
-11 LAISLEGW
+11 LAISLERW
-19 AFSRWGLVVLLLLGI
+19 AFPRWGLVVLLLFGI
-34 GAGLSVYGQ
+34 GTGLSVYGQ

-58 NEPLIGVTLM
+58 NEPLIGVTLI

-104 EIKVNRRNRINVRM
+104 EIKVNKRSKIDVKM
-118 NPSAVALDEVVVTG
+118 KPSAVALDEVVVTG
-132 YGSIRKSDITGSVA
+132 YGSIRRSDITGSVA

-245 VITTKSPKAGKT
+245 VITAKSPKAGKT

-299 RNFNRNFGFYD
+299 KGFNRNFGFYD

-361 QMIGSGLSRNN
+361 QMIGSGLARNN

-382 KGLKLETNI
+382 KGVKLETNI

-402 TNGTNVKNALCFRPT
+402 TGGTNVKNALCFRPT

-425 YDYEDENLD
+425 YDYDDENLD
-434 EAGNSLEQGYTPSQ
+434 EAGNSLNSTYTPSE

-453 YRKKLENKLSLQAAL
+453 YRKKIENKLSLQAAL
-468 VWDVVNHLQ
+468 VWDIVNHLQ

-511 SAERVKSHSEGYRLA
+511 SAERTKSHSEGYRLA

-552 QSDNTLMSARY
+552 QTDNTLMSARY

-636 SLAWRINNESWM
+636 SLAWRISNESWM

-677 NIYCVKSGNSAPA
+677 NIYRVKSGNSAPA

-769 SNKGIEIAMSGAIVK
+769 SNKGVEIAMSGAIIK

-850 DDFTFENNTW
+850 DDFTFENNAW

-913 NPKMIGGFGISGNW
+913 NPKMIGGFGFSGNW
-927 KAIDFTAFF
+927 KSIDFTAFF

-994 QNASIYSWHSMTRG
+994 QNASIYSWHSMTQG

>member
-1 MFNMRRQKKQ
+1 MFNMKRQKKQ
-11 LAISLEGW
+11 LAVSLERW
-19 AFSRWGLVVLLLLGI
+19 AFPRWGLVVLLLLGI
-34 GAGLSVYGQ
+34 GTGLSVYGQ
-43 AGKQMKVSGTIVDEN
+43 AGRQIKVSGTIVDEN

-104 EIKVNRRNRINVRM
+104 EIKVNKRSKIDVKM
-118 NPSAVALDEVVVTG
+118 KPSAVALDEVVVTG
-132 YGSIRKSDITGSVA
+132 YGSIRRSDITGSVA

-299 RNFNRNFGFYD
+299 KDFNRNFGFYD

-402 TNGTNVKNALCFRPT
+402 TGGTNVKNALCFRPT

-511 SAERVKSHSEGYRLA
+511 SAERTKSHSAGYRLA

-636 SLAWRINNESWM
+636 SLAWRISNESWM

-677 NIYCVKSGNSAPA
+677 NIYRVKSGNSAPA

-843 NDGMYTI
+843 NDGMYTM

-913 NPKMIGGFGISGNW
+913 NPKMIGGFGFSGNW
-927 KAIDFTAFF
+927 KSIDFTAFF

-950 YLTSNLRHNN
+950 YLASNLRHNN

-994 QNASIYSWHSMTRG
+994 QNASIYSWHSMTQG

-1023 GTLTIGYTLPKRWLW
+1023 GTLTIGYTFPRRWLW
-1038 KLKVEK
+1038 KLKVDK

-1060 TGYDPE
+1060 SGYDPE

>member
-11 LAISLEGW
+11 LAISLERW
-19 AFSRWGLVVLLLLGI
+19 AFPRWGLVVLLLFGI
-34 GAGLSVYGQ
+34 GTGLSVYGQ

-58 NEPLIGVTLM
+58 NEPLIGVTLI

-104 EIKVNRRNRINVRM
+104 EIKVNKRSKIDVKM
-118 NPSAVALDEVVVTG
+118 KPSAVALDEVVVTG
-132 YGSIRKSDITGSVA
+132 YGSIRRSDITGSVA

-299 RNFNRNFGFYD
+299 KGFNRNFGFYD

-361 QMIGSGLSRNN
+361 QMIGSGLARNN

-382 KGLKLETNI
+382 KGVKLETNI

-402 TNGTNVKNALCFRPT
+402 TGGTNVKNALCFRPT

-425 YDYEDENLD
+425 YDYDDENLD
-434 EAGNSLEQGYTPSQ
+434 EAGNSLNSTYTPSE

-453 YRKKLENKLSLQAAL
+453 YRKKIENKLSLQAAL
-468 VWDVVNHLQ
+468 VWDIVNHLQ

-511 SAERVKSHSEGYRLA
+511 SAERTKSHSEGYRLA

-552 QSDNTLMSARY
+552 QTDNTLMSARY

-636 SLAWRINNESWM
+636 SLAWRISNESWM

-677 NIYCVKSGNSAPA
+677 NIYRVKSGNSAPA

-769 SNKGIEIAMSGAIVK
+769 SNKGVEIAMSGAIIK

-850 DDFTFENNTW
+850 DDFTFENNAW

-913 NPKMIGGFGISGNW
+913 NPKMIGGFGFSGNW
-927 KAIDFTAFF
+927 KSIDFTAFF

-982 VANDPTALAALN
+982 GANDPTALAALN
-994 QNASIYSWHSMTRG
+994 QNASIYSWHSMTQG

>member
-11 LAISLEGW
+11 LAISLERW
-19 AFSRWGLVVLLLLGI
+19 AFPRWGLVVLLLFGI
-34 GAGLSVYGQ
+34 GTGLSVYGQ

-58 NEPLIGVTLM
+58 NEPLIGVTLI

-104 EIKVNRRNRINVRM
+104 EIKVNKRSKIDVKM
-118 NPSAVALDEVVVTG
+118 KPSAVALDEVVVTG
-132 YGSIRKSDITGSVA
+132 YGSIRRSDITGSVA

-299 RNFNRNFGFYD
+299 KGFNRNFGFYD

-361 QMIGSGLSRNN
+361 QMIGSGLARNN

-382 KGLKLETNI
+382 KGVKLETNI

-402 TNGTNVKNALCFRPT
+402 TGGTNVKNALCFRPT

-425 YDYEDENLD
+425 YDYDDENLD
-434 EAGNSLEQGYTPSQ
+434 EAGNSLNSTYTPSE

-453 YRKKLENKLSLQAAL
+453 YRKKIENKLSLQAAL
-468 VWDVVNHLQ
+468 VWDIVNHLQ

-511 SAERVKSHSEGYRLA
+511 SAERTKSHSEGYRLA

-552 QSDNTLMSARY
+552 QTDNTLMSARY

-636 SLAWRINNESWM
+636 SLAWRISNESWM

-677 NIYCVKSGNSAPA
+677 NIYRVKSGNSAPA

-769 SNKGIEIAMSGAIVK
+769 SNKGVEIAMSGAIIK

-850 DDFTFENNTW
+850 DDFTFENNAW

-913 NPKMIGGFGISGNW
+913 NPKMIGGFGFSGNW
-927 KAIDFTAFF
+927 KSIDFTAFF

-994 QNASIYSWHSMTRG
+994 QNASIYSWHSMTQG

-1023 GTLTIGYTLPKRWLW
+1023 GTLTIGYTFPKRWLW
-1038 KLKVEK
+1038 KLKVDK

>member
-11 LAISLEGW
+11 LAISLERW
-19 AFSRWGLVVLLLLGI
+19 AFPRWGLVVLLLFGI
-34 GAGLSVYGQ
+34 GTGLSVYGQ

-58 NEPLIGVTLM
+58 NEPLIGVTLI

-104 EIKVNRRNRINVRM
+104 EIKVNKRSKIDVKM
-118 NPSAVALDEVVVTG
+118 KPSAVALDEVVVTG
-132 YGSIRKSDITGSVA
+132 YGSIRRSDITGSVA

-299 RNFNRNFGFYD
+299 KGFNRNFGFYD

-361 QMIGSGLSRNN
+361 QMIGSGLARNN

-382 KGLKLETNI
+382 KGVKLETNI

-402 TNGTNVKNALCFRPT
+402 TGGTNVKNALCFRPT

-425 YDYEDENLD
+425 YDYDDENLD
-434 EAGNSLEQGYTPSQ
+434 EAGNSLNSTYTPSE

-453 YRKKLENKLSLQAAL
+453 YRKKIENKLSLQAAL
-468 VWDVVNHLQ
+468 VWDIVNHLQ

-511 SAERVKSHSEGYRLA
+511 SAERTKSHSEGYRLA

-552 QSDNTLMSARY
+552 QTDNTLMSARY

-636 SLAWRINNESWM
+636 SLAWRISNESWM

-677 NIYCVKSGNSAPA
+677 NIYRVKSGNSAPA

-769 SNKGIEIAMSGAIVK
+769 SNKGVEIAMSGAIIK

-850 DDFTFENNTW
+850 DDFTFENNAW

-913 NPKMIGGFGISGNW
+913 NPKMIGGFGFSGNW
-927 KAIDFTAFF
+927 KSIDFTAFF

-950 YLTSNLRHNN
+950 YLTYNLRHNN

-994 QNASIYSWHSMTRG
+994 QNASIYSWHSMTQG

>member
-11 LAISLEGW
+11 LAISLERW
-19 AFSRWGLVVLLLLGI
+19 AFPRWGLVVLLLFGI
-34 GAGLSVYGQ
+34 GTGLSVYGQ

-58 NEPLIGVTLM
+58 NEPLIGVTLI

-104 EIKVNRRNRINVRM
+104 EIKVNKRSKIDVKM
-118 NPSAVALDEVVVTG
+118 KPSAVALDEVVVTG
-132 YGSIRKSDITGSVA
+132 YGSIRRSDITGSVA

-299 RNFNRNFGFYD
+299 KGFNRNFGFYD

-361 QMIGSGLSRNN
+361 QMIGSGLARNN

-382 KGLKLETNI
+382 KGVKLETNI
-391 NYMNRTVDGAG
+391 NYMNRTVDGAETG
-402 TNGTNVKNALCFRPT
+402 GTNVKNALCFRPT

-425 YDYEDENLD
+425 YDYDDENLD
-434 EAGNSLEQGYTPSQ
+434 EAGNSLNSTYTPSE

-453 YRKKLENKLSLQAAL
+453 YRKKIENKLSLQAAL
-468 VWDVVNHLQ
+468 VWDIVNHLQ

-511 SAERVKSHSEGYRLA
+511 SAERTKSHSEGYRLA

-552 QSDNTLMSARY
+552 QTDNTLMSARY

-636 SLAWRINNESWM
+636 SLAWRISNESWM

-677 NIYCVKSGNSAPA
+677 NIYRVKSGNSAPA

-769 SNKGIEIAMSGAIVK
+769 SNKGVEIAMSGAIIK

-850 DDFTFENNTW
+850 DDFTFENNAW

-913 NPKMIGGFGISGNW
+913 NPKMIGGFGFSGNW
-927 KAIDFTAFF
+927 KSIDFTAFF

-994 QNASIYSWHSMTRG
+994 QNASIYSWHSMTQG

>member
-11 LAISLEGW
+11 LAISLERW
-19 AFSRWGLVVLLLLGI
+19 AFPRWGLVVLLLFGI
-34 GAGLSVYGQ
+34 GTGLSVYGQ

-58 NEPLIGVTLM
+58 NEPLIGVTLI

-104 EIKVNRRNRINVRM
+104 EIKVNKRSKIDVKM
-118 NPSAVALDEVVVTG
+118 KPSAVALDEVVVTG
-132 YGSIRKSDITGSVA
+132 YGSIRRSDITGSVA

-299 RNFNRNFGFYD
+299 KGFNRNFGFYD

-361 QMIGSGLSRNN
+361 QMIGSGLARNN

-382 KGLKLETNI
+382 KGVKLETNI

-402 TNGTNVKNALCFRPT
+402 TGGTNVKNALCFRPT

-425 YDYEDENLD
+425 YDYDDENLD
-434 EAGNSLEQGYTPSQ
+434 EAGNSLNSTYTPSE

-453 YRKKLENKLSLQAAL
+453 YRKKIENKLSLQAAL
-468 VWDVVNHLQ
+468 VWDIVNHLQ

-511 SAERVKSHSEGYRLA
+511 SAERTKSHSEGYRLA

-552 QSDNTLMSARY
+552 QTDNTLMSARY

-636 SLAWRINNESWM
+636 SLAWRISNESWM

-677 NIYCVKSGNSAPA
+677 NIYRVKSGNSAPA

-769 SNKGIEIAMSGAIVK
+769 SNKGVEIAMSGAIIK

-850 DDFTFENNTW
+850 DDFTFENNVW

-913 NPKMIGGFGISGNW
+913 NPKMIGGFGFSGNW
-927 KAIDFTAFF
+927 KSIDFTAFF

-994 QNASIYSWHSMTRG
+994 QNASIYSWHSMTQG

>member
-11 LAISLEGW
+11 LAISLERW
-19 AFSRWGLVVLLLLGI
+19 AFPRWGLVVLLLFGI
-34 GAGLSVYGQ
+34 GTGLSVYGQ

-58 NEPLIGVTLM
+58 NEPLIGVTLI

-104 EIKVNRRNRINVRM
+104 EIKVNKRSKIDVKM
-118 NPSAVALDEVVVTG
+118 KPSAVALDEVVVTG
-132 YGSIRKSDITGSVA
+132 YGSIRRSDITGSVA

-178 GALDAEVNIRVRGGG
+178 GALGAEVNIRVRGGG

-299 RNFNRNFGFYD
+299 KGFNRNFGFYD

-361 QMIGSGLSRNN
+361 QMIGSGLARNN

-382 KGLKLETNI
+382 KGVKLETNI

-402 TNGTNVKNALCFRPT
+402 TGGTNVKNALCFRPT

-425 YDYEDENLD
+425 YDYDDENLD
-434 EAGNSLEQGYTPSQ
+434 EAGNSLNSTYTPSE

-453 YRKKLENKLSLQAAL
+453 YRKKIENKLSLQAAL
-468 VWDVVNHLQ
+468 VWDIVNHLQ

-511 SAERVKSHSEGYRLA
+511 SAERTKSHSEGYRLA

-552 QSDNTLMSARY
+552 QTDNTLMSARY

-636 SLAWRINNESWM
+636 SLAWRISNESWM

-677 NIYCVKSGNSAPA
+677 NIYRVKSGNSAPA

-769 SNKGIEIAMSGAIVK
+769 SNKGVEIAMSGAIIK

-850 DDFTFENNTW
+850 DDFTFENNAW

-913 NPKMIGGFGISGNW
+913 NPKMIGGFGFSGNW
-927 KAIDFTAFF
+927 KSIDFTAFF

-994 QNASIYSWHSMTRG
+994 QNASIYSWHSMTQG